1 MSMEEQEKSR
11 WFIIHTFSGY
21 EQRVEKTISE
31 MIKNDQAEG
40 LIEEVIVPTEQ
51 IVEMVKGQKKTSKRK
66 FYPGYVLVKMFLTDR
81 SWHIIQSIP
90 RVTGFV
96 GGKSRPMPLR
106 NSEAERLMQTIEKRK
121 EQPRPKF
128 HFERGDEVR
137 VIDGPF
143 TNFNATVEEVNYE
156 KGKLKVSVSI
166 FGRQTPVELDFVQ
179 VTKS

>member
-1 MSMEEQEKSR
+1 MIMEEQAKSR
-11 WFIIHTFSGY
+11 WYIIHTFSGY

-31 MIKNDQAEG
+31 MIKNDQVEG
-40 LIEEVIVPTEQ
+40 LIEDVIVPTEQ

-66 FYPGYVLVKMFLTDR
+66 FYPGYVLVKMVLTDR

-96 GGKSRPMPLR
+96 GGKSRPTPLKD
-106 NSEAERLMQTIEKRK
+106 SEAERLLQTIESRK

-128 HFERGDEVR
+128 HYERGDEVR

-143 TNFNATVEEVNYE
+143 ANFNAIVEEVNYE
-156 KGKLKVSVSI
+156 KGKLRVSVSI

-179 VTKS
+179 VTKG

>member
-1 MSMEEQEKSR
+1 MEEQTRSR
-11 WFIIHTFSGY
+11 WYIIHTFSGY

-40 LIEEVIVPTEQ
+40 LIEDVIVPTEQ

-66 FYPGYVLVKMFLTDR
+66 FYPGYVLVKMVLTDR

-106 NSEAERLMQTIEKRK
+106 DSEAERLLQTIENRK

-128 HFERGDEVR
+128 HYERGDEVR

-143 TNFNATVEEVNYE
+143 ANFNAVVEEVNYE

-179 VTKS
+179 VTKG

>member
-1 MSMEEQEKSR
+1 M
-11 WFIIHTFSGY
+11 
-21 EQRVEKTISE
+21 
-31 MIKNDQAEG
+31 A
-40 LIEEVIVPTEQ
+40 
-51 IVEMVKGQKKTSKRK
+51 KGQKKTSTRK
-66 FYPGYVLVKMFLTDR
+66 FYPGYVLVKLVLSDHT
-81 SWHIIQSIP
+81 WHFVQSIP

-96 GGKSRPMPLR
+96 GSKVQSDALSE
-106 NSEAERLMQTIEKRK
+106 SEAKKILDTIEDRK

-143 TNFNATVEEVNYE
+143 SNFNGMVEDVNYD
-156 KGKLKVSVSI
+156 KGKLRVSVSI

>member
-1 MSMEEQEKSR
+1 MTEQSTSAAK
-11 WFIIHTFSGY
+11 WYIIHTYSGY
-21 EQRVEKTISE
+21 EQRVEQTIQE
-31 MIKNDQAEG
+31 LIRTNIAGG
-40 LIEEVIVPTEQ
+40 LIEEVIVPTEKV
-51 IVEMVKGQKKTSKRK
+51 VEMAKGQKKTSTRK
-66 FYPGYVLVKMFLTDR
+66 FYPGYVLVKLVLNDHT
-81 SWHIIQSIP
+81 WHLVQSIP

-96 GGKSRPMPLR
+96 GSKDKPTPL
-106 NSEAERLMQTIEKRK
+106 SEAEAKKILDTIEDRK

-143 TNFNATVEEVNYE
+143 SNFNGLVEDVNYD
-156 KGKLKVSVSI
+156 KGKLRVSVSI

>member
-1 MSMEEQEKSR
+1 MTEQSTPTAR
-11 WFIIHTFSGY
+11 WYIIHTYSGY
-21 EQRVEKTISE
+21 EQRVEQTIQE
-31 MIKNDQAEG
+31 MIRTNIAGG
-40 LIEEVIVPTEQ
+40 LIEEVIVPTEKV
-51 IVEMVKGQKKTSKRK
+51 VEMAKGQKKTSTRK
-66 FYPGYVLVKMFLTDR
+66 FYPGYVLVKLVLNDHT
-81 SWHIIQSIP
+81 WYLVQSIP

-96 GGKSRPMPLR
+96 GSKDKPTPL
-106 NSEAERLMQTIEKRK
+106 SEAEAKKILATIEDRK

-143 TNFNATVEEVNYE
+143 TNFNGMVEDVNYD
-156 KGKLKVSVSI
+156 KGKLRVSVSI

>member
-1 MSMEEQEKSR
+1 VEQ
-11 WFIIHTFSGY
+11 
-21 EQRVEKTISE
+21 TIQE
-31 MIKNDQAEG
+31 LIRTNIAGG
-40 LIEEVIVPTEQ
+40 LIEEVIVPTEKV
-51 IVEMVKGQKKTSKRK
+51 VEMAKGQKKTSTRK
-66 FYPGYVLVKMFLTDR
+66 FYPGYVLVKLVLNDHT
-81 SWHIIQSIP
+81 WHLVQSIP

-96 GGKSRPMPLR
+96 GSKDKPTPL
-106 NSEAERLMQTIEKRK
+106 SEAEAKKILATIEDRK

-143 TNFNATVEEVNYE
+143 TNFNGMVEDVNYD
-156 KGKLKVSVSI
+156 KGKLRVSVSI

>member
-1 MSMEEQEKSR
+1 MDEQEKSR

-31 MIKNDQAEG
+31 LIKNDQAEG

-66 FYPGYVLVKMFLTDR
+66 FYPGYVLVKMVLTDR

-106 NSEAERLMQTIEKRK
+106 ESEALRLMQTIEKRK
-121 EQPRPKF
+121 EEPRPKF

>member
-1 MSMEEQEKSR
+1 MTEQSTPTAR
-11 WFIIHTFSGY
+11 WYIIHTYSGY
-21 EQRVEKTISE
+21 EQRVEQTIQE
-31 MIKNDQAEG
+31 MIRTNIAGG
-40 LIEEVIVPTEQ
+40 LIEEVIVPTEKV
-51 IVEMVKGQKKTSKRK
+51 VEMAKGQKKTSTRK
-66 FYPGYVLVKMFLTDR
+66 FYPGYVLVKLVLNDHT
-81 SWHIIQSIP
+81 WHLVQSIP

-96 GGKSRPMPLR
+96 GSKDKPTPL
-106 NSEAERLMQTIEKRK
+106 SEAEAKKILATIEDRK

-143 TNFNATVEEVNYE
+143 TNFNGMVEDVNYD
-156 KGKLKVSVSI
+156 KGKLRVSVSI